1 MIESYSKSNFG
12 FFYYNYNGSGKY
24 FFLNTIKKRGFT
36 GPRFSSLL
44 FCYYIT
50 LIGGSI
56 SKRSE

>member
-36 GPRFSSLL
+36 DLVLVHYYFVIILL
-44 FCYYIT
+44 
-50 LIGGSI
+50 
-56 SKRSE
+56 

>member
-12 FFYYNYNGSGKY
+12 FFYYNGSGKY

>member
-12 FFYYNYNGSGKY
+12 FFYYNGSSKY
-24 FFLNTIKKRGFT
+24 FSLNTIKKRGFT

-50 LIGGSI
+50 LLL
-56 SKRSE
+56 